1 MNIKNIIPI
10 SQARKEI
17 FSIAKQVQQPGQ
29 HFTLTENGYPR
40 LVILSASEFESLIET
55 VDVLRAFPNLEDDID
70 KAEQDYRDGN
80 IKTLDEVVSSGN
92 GLKITKKK
100 KKDGLQSRSTKR
112 GRR

>member
-1 MNIKNIIPI
+1 MNMKNIIPI

-29 HFTLTENGYPR
+29 HFTLTENGHPR

-55 VDVLRAFPNLEDDID
+55 VDILRAFPDLEDDID
-70 KAEQDYRDGN
+70 EAERNYKNGN
-80 IKTLDEVVSSGN
+80 VKTLDEILSSEGY
-92 GLKITKKK
+92 LKITKNK
-100 KKDGLQSRSTKR
+100 KKDGLQSRSAKR